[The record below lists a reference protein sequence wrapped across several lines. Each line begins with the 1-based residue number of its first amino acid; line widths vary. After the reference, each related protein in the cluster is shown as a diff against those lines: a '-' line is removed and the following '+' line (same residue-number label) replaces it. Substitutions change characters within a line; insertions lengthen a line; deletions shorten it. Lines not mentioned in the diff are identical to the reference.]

1 MLIPTDVSHLNKS
14 QKFVIMLQL
23 LQREGSIL
31 AHDLID
37 RLDLHARDKDTGEI
51 TEGSGDRTLRR
62 YISDLRDLPALQGKI
77 HIQGRGNDRRI
88 SLEATYQRQGVQLSI
103 LEWVSLHF
111 GRSFFRF
118 LEGTNITQDIDDAIE
133 RLSVITRE
141 PDLQLTQNLDV
152 KFMAVLEHAKDHS
165 DKEEIIDDLLSALLY
180 QQEIHAFY
188 AGLKKPLAQYY
199 LRPYTL
205 ATFRQG
211 LYLFAYDIAAGRI
224 KTFAIDRF
232 HQIKI
237 FKDKTFS
244 LPRDYDPKDILKDC
258 FGIIGG
264 ALKNIVLQFNA
275 NAAPYIQERIWH
287 HSQRIEAAENDH
299 VIIKMRVGIAP
310 ELINWIMS
318 FAPNVVV
325 LEPPELAEQILKK
338 HQEAVA
344 VQQATLT
351 KSRAAT
357 TENKV
362 LS

>member
-1 MLIPTDVSHLNKS
+1 MILPTDISTMNKS

-23 LQREGSIL
+23 LQREGSIN
-31 AHDLID
+31 AHELIE
-37 RLDLHARDKDTGEI
+37 RLDLHARDKKSNEI

-62 YISDLRDLPALQGKI
+62 YISDLRDLPALNNKI
-77 HIQGRGNDRRI
+77 HVKGRGLDRRI

-118 LEGTNITQDIDDAIE
+118 LEGTNITQDIDDALE

-141 PDLQLTQNLDV
+141 PDLELTQNLGL

-165 DKEEIIDDLLSALLY
+165 DKEEIIDDLLSALLH
-180 QQEIHAFY
+180 QQEILAFY
-188 AGLKKPLAQYY
+188 AGVKKPLAQYT

-205 ATFRQG
+205 VTFRQG
-211 LYLFAYDIAAGRI
+211 LYLFAYDVDAQRI

-232 HQIKI
+232 HQIRVY
-237 FKDKTFS
+237 KDRTFN
-244 LPRDYDPKDILKDC
+244 LPEEYDPEDILKDC

-264 ALKNIVLQFNA
+264 PLKDIVLRFNA
-275 NAAPYIQERIWH
+275 QAAPYIQERIWH
-287 HSQRIEAAENDH
+287 HSQEIEAAEDDH
-299 VIIKMRVGIAP
+299 VILKMRVGIAP
-310 ELINWIMS
+310 ELTNWIMS
-318 FAPNVVV
+318 FGANVVV
-325 LEPPELAEQILKK
+325 LNPPELAQDILKK

-344 VQQATLT
+344 VQLATLS
-351 KSRAAT
+351 KHASK
-357 TENKV
+357 EEV

>member
-1 MLIPTDVSHLNKS
+1 MLIPSDITTLNKS

-31 AHDLID
+31 AYDLIE
-37 RLDLHARDKDTGEI
+37 RLDLHARDKKTGEI

-62 YISDLRDLPALQGKI
+62 YISDLRNIPAIAGQI
-77 HIQGRGNDRRI
+77 DISGRGDERRI
-88 SLEATYQRQGVQLSI
+88 SLTANYQRQGVQLSI

-118 LEGTNITQDIDDAIE
+118 LEGTNITQDIDDALE

-141 PDLQLTQNLDV
+141 PDLKLTQNLDL
-152 KFMAVLEHAKDHS
+152 KFLAVQEHAKNHS

-188 AGLKKPLAQYY
+188 AGLKKPLRQYQ

-205 ATFRQG
+205 VTFRQG
-211 LYLFAYDIAAGRI
+211 LYLFAYDITAGII

-232 HQIKI
+232 HQINI
-237 FKDKTFS
+237 LKDKTFV
-244 LPRDYDPKDILKDC
+244 LPDGYSPKNVVENC

-264 ALKNIVLQFNA
+264 EPQKIQLRFNEHV
-275 NAAPYIQERIWH
+275 APYIQERIWH
-287 HSQRIEAAENDH
+287 HSQDIETDETGH
-299 VIIKMRVGIAP
+299 VTLTLRVGIAP

-318 FAPNVVV
+318 FGPAVIV
-325 LEPPELAEQILKK
+325 LSPASLAEKIYQK
-338 HQEAVA
+338 HVDAVTI
-344 VQQATLT
+344 QHQH
-351 KSRAAT
+351 RGM
-357 TENKV
+357 
-362 LS
+362 LSK